1 MLNFL
6 YCSAAA
12 LTFSAAPSAIAPRT
26 LRVAPW
32 GARMMANWAELEDA
46 NVRADAM
53 STLDAL
59 KESGESSLWKSF
71 RLAPRAVS
79 LQELTMTTRLD
90 KEVLD
95 PTASEFSI
103 DDISGAFFK
112 TLIGATVASAG
123 FAFLSDVAG
132 MDAGFRFTGTY
143 LIAGIPIGVMAIGS
157 TAPGLLTAPFEAM
170 KSASK
175 QDETRERRA
184 RHEAA
189 HLLCAHCLG
198 VPVSSVSV
206 GADGSDPAVIV
217 YDEVAMQQ
225 PGSLVPAE
233 ALPNLAVVALS
244 GLMAEATAYGKSFG
258 AAQDLQVLNSMLV
271 RATPPIPAREQQD
284 STRYAALMAWT
295 IIQKHGAALDAIT
308 EALLEGKGLSACL
321 QAAEAAEMKRKQAA

>member
-32 GARMMANWAELEDA
+32 GPRMMANWAELEDA

-123 FAFLSDVAG
+123 FAFYPTS
-132 MDAGFRFTGTY
+132 
-143 LIAGIPIGVMAIGS
+143 
-157 TAPGLLTAPFEAM
+157 
-170 KSASK
+170 
-175 QDETRERRA
+175 
-184 RHEAA
+184 
-189 HLLCAHCLG
+189 
-198 VPVSSVSV
+198 
-206 GADGSDPAVIV
+206 PAW
-217 YDEVAMQQ
+217 M
-225 PGSLVPAE
+225 PAF
-233 ALPNLAVVALS
+233 ALPAP
-244 GLMAEATAYGKSFG
+244 T
-258 AAQDLQVLNSMLV
+258 
-271 RATPPIPAREQQD
+271 
-284 STRYAALMAWT
+284 
-295 IIQKHGAALDAIT
+295 
-308 EALLEGKGLSACL
+308 
-321 QAAEAAEMKRKQAA
+321 